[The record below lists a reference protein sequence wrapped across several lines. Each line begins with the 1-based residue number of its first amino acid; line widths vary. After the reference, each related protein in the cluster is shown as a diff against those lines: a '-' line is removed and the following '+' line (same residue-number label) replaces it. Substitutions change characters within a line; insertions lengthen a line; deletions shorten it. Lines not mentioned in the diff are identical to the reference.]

1 MAGAKNKKKRP
12 IVISTEDVKEEQG
25 IGPFAAGQSSALQ
38 GLSNVADADSES
50 VEQLVE
56 EGQAIEADAIAG
68 VEDAP
73 DADPSEVHT
82 RQRRS

>member
-1 MAGAKNKKKRP
+1 MAQARNKKRKP
-12 IVISTEDVKEEQG
+12 IIVSSEDVNGEQG
-25 IGPFAAGQSSALQ
+25 IGPSAAGQSGDLQ

-56 EGQAIEADAIAG
+56 EGQAIEADVIAG

-73 DADPSEVHT
+73 DADSSEIHT
-82 RQRRS
+82 RQRRR